1 MSCLQ
6 INYNNLLPSA
16 EFTGD
21 MGAKPHMN
29 LSDSKI
35 LVNNKFNNAKFE
47 QTKKISARF
56 ARSIVW

>member
-1 MSCLQ
+1 
-6 INYNNLLPSA
+6 
-16 EFTGD
+16 
-21 MGAKPHMN
+21 MN

-35 LVNNKFNNAKFE
+35 LVNNKFNNANFE